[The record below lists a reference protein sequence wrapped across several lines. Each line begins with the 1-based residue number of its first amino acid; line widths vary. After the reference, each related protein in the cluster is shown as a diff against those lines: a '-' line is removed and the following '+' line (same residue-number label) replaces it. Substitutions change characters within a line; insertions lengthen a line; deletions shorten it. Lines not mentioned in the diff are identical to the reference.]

1 MNISYDIFDVADFP
15 IVLTDNNFIII
26 YKNRLAAKLFGT
38 LRKRSKITR
47 HIRNF
52 KSDIDFSDISE
63 LNIETGTQFTRAL
76 VLHLGENLFVFSFL
90 SIYAFT
96 SKLELAEHIKSSFGG
111 DFMSFFCTAYKEY
124 AKFESM
130 SKTERANVPERAFP
144 ELAFLLSS
152 CASSPLIKAEVY
164 NIEEIISK
172 IFSKISSS
180 LGAFGLK
187 AAQAE
192 SSEGTRAICYA
203 KINLRFFTFIIFRM
217 VYMAFKLSDDGKI
230 YASLDKSN
238 YPIAEITLSARA
250 SATAEGLRKN
260 DFSELAK
267 ILPEFSFEFSLLQ
280 KLGFFD
286 NSLYFTLENSVL
298 KLRYRIKCAT
308 GSDFLFRSEPQEI
321 RRRKLDKIIGEF
333 LRKTKLLLSKK

>member
-15 IVLTDNNFIII
+15 IVLTDSNFIII

-52 KSDIDFSDISE
+52 KSDIDLSDINE

-144 ELAFLLSS
+144 ELA
-152 CASSPLIKAEVY
+152 
-164 NIEEIISK
+164 
-172 IFSKISSS
+172 
-180 LGAFGLK
+180 
-187 AAQAE
+187 
-192 SSEGTRAICYA
+192 
-203 KINLRFFTFIIFRM
+203 
-217 VYMAFKLSDDGKI
+217 
-230 YASLDKSN
+230 
-238 YPIAEITLSARA
+238 
-250 SATAEGLRKN
+250 
-260 DFSELAK
+260 K

-321 RRRKLDKIIGEF
+321 RRRRLDKIIGEL